1 MGSVLEKVL
10 LAFFKMYMFIKLF
23 SYKKSIQITN
33 LFYKVTKLL

>member
-23 SYKKSIQITN
+23 SYKKNYTDYQS
-33 LFYKVTKLL
+33 LL